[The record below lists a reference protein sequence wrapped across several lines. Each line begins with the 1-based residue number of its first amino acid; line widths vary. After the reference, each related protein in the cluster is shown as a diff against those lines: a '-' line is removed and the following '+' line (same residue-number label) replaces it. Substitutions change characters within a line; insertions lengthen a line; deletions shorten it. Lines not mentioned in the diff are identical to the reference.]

1 MASSINLVKD
11 GVQKESYV
19 GFSWTTLF
27 FGPFVPLF
35 RGDIKWFLIML
46 VGLLT
51 FGILNLVFSFTYN
64 KIYTSNLVEKGYKPA
79 DDTSKLFMLNA
90 GIRV

>member
-79 DDTSKLFMLNA
+79 E
-90 GIRV
+90 